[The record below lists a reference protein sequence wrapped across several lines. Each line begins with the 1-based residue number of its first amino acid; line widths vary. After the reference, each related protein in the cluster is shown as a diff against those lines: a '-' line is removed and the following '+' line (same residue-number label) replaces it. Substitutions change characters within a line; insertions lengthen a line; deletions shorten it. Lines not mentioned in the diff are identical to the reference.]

1 MLENYEGYLRIVT
14 EPNGTVKV
22 YDEMSI
28 YHFGTK
34 VLGIQGPHM
43 YSMVNN
49 GSVPKEY
56 IVIRRDKNGEEQRYI
71 KVTEAKAFFATR
83 EQVKDK
89 KAVQRIEAN
98 PAMAAEAFIAMVEGS
113 DKKLGK
119 QLRKW
124 WIAQNAPAT
133 ETK

>member
-1 MLENYEGYLRIVT
+1 MLKDYEGYLRVSTEHGIV
-14 EPNGTVKV
+14 K
-22 YDEMSI
+22 YHDEMSI

-49 GSVPKEY
+49 GSLPKEY
-56 IVIRRDKNGEEQRYI
+56 IVIRRDKNGEEQKYV
-71 KVTEAKAFFATR
+71 KVTEAKAFFEAK
-83 EQVKDK
+83 EKIKDK
-89 KAVQRIEAN
+89 KAVQRVESN
-98 PAMAAEAFIAMVEGS
+98 PAMFVDAVINMVEMS

-124 WIAQNAPAT
+124 WIAQNAPAP